1 MGHIFRLCFGS
12 QVLISGDIILKI
24 LKLFLLMFTLLSL
37 TANGQVTVV
46 EVTTDT
52 VAIFEQE
59 EQSVKAIK
67 SAKLAMLAS
76 AAIPGTGQQ
85 YLGKSRSALV
95 FFGMDLL
102 SVFGAVFLEKYSRQ
116 LENDAYG
123 YAALHAGV
131 DVRGKDERFW
141 TAVGR
146 FSNMQEY
153 HQNLGQNRQHE
164 NLYTSESM
172 NWKWGYDELS
182 DEQHREKY
190 NDFRDASRKVHT
202 AASVC
207 IGAMIINRIIS
218 IVDIRASTRYK
229 SQNRSV
235 SFRVQPDFSSD
246 FSTAGITISTGF

>member
-1 MGHIFRLCFGS
+1 M
-12 QVLISGDIILKI
+12 SGGIMT
-24 LKLFLLMFTLLSL
+24 KLFLLIFILLPL

-59 EQSVKAIK
+59 EQTTKALK

-76 AAIPGTGQQ
+76 AAIPGIGQQ
-85 YLGKSRSALV
+85 YLGKRKSALA
-95 FFGMDLL
+95 FFGMEVL

-116 LENDAYG
+116 LENDAHG

-146 FSNMQEY
+146 FSSMQEY
-153 HQNLGQNRQHE
+153 HRNLSWDRQPE

-182 DEQHREKY
+182 DEQHREKF
-190 NDFRDASRKVHT
+190 NGFRDASRKIHI
-202 AASVC
+202 AASAC
-207 IGAMIINRIIS
+207 IGAMIINRIVS
-218 IVDIRASTRYK
+218 IVDIRASTKYK
-229 SQNRSV
+229 SQEGSV
-235 SFRVQPDFSSD
+235 SFRIQPDFSSD
-246 FSTAGITISTGF
+246 FSSAGITISTGF